1 MTFKR
6 EFEKAIKEYLAPLG
20 FKKKPKS
27 SFYIRN
33 YSEDIIQSMGWAD
46 ESCEEPAWHYLKTF
60 VGVSSVSLKNI
71 LLEVTDGLAGGPADP
86 TIGPPY
92 FCMHKDWVSA
102 DPRADFIH
110 CRFKPER
117 PMEEN
122 IAEFDKM
129 YEEEVV
135 TLFDMYNT
143 QKAIYLCPITDKYFE
158 GGLYG
163 WYYVPLAYYF
173 NGEFDKAFEVIEERL
188 TIRDGAEAR
197 ILARYGSLS
206 DESLRPRRIYENMRR
221 NLKKWIEERR
231 QFKVDDEYLP
241 VF

>member
-1 MTFKR
+1 MSYKR
-6 EFEKAIKEYLAPLG
+6 EFEKALKEHLAPWG
-20 FKKKPKS
+20 FKYSKADS
-27 SFYIRN
+27 N
-33 YSEDIIQSMGWAD
+33 YSRHFSEDIVQSIGWAD
-46 ESCEEPAWHYLKTF
+46 ERCEEPSWHYLKTF
-60 VGVSSVSLKNI
+60 VGIGSVSLEKI
-71 LLEVTDGLAGGPADP
+71 LSEVTDGLAGGDVDKP
-86 TIGPPY
+86 IGPPY
-92 FCMHKDWVSA
+92 FCMHKEWISA

-158 GGLYG
+158 GGLYY

-173 NGEFDKAFEVIEERL
+173 NGEFDKAFEFIEERV
-188 TIRDGAEAR
+188 R
-197 ILARYGSLS
+197 IVYELIERFGFSES
-206 DESLRPRRIYENMRR
+206 DATTLELYDNYKR

-241 VF
+241 AF